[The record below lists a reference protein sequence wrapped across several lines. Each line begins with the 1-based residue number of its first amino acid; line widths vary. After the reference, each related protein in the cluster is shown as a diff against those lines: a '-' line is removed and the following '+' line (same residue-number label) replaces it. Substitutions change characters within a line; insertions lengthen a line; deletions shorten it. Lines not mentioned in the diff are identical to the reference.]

1 MKLEVLSKIEYFNES
16 GIIIRSIIIDKFSML
31 VVQEKFIQGFKK
43 LLKRIDNLTIL
54 INDDY
59 YIYNIIELDS
69 LLDEDMSEYVKIQ
82 IDTSDLIS
90 YINMY
95 KVRLQYF
102 NASVSMYLK
111 SFGSNYNYNYVGSI
125 VGKEKSKINWLDNI
139 IKQLENYEN
148 LGDFT

>member
-16 GIIIRSIIIDKFSML
+16 GIIMRSIIIDRFSML
-31 VVQEKFIQGFKK
+31 VIQEKFIQGFKK

-59 YIYNIIELDS
+59 YIYKIIENP
-69 LLDEDMSEYVKIQ
+69 LLDEDISGYVKIQ

-90 YINMY
+90 YINDY
-95 KVRLQYF
+95 KVKLRYF

-111 SFGSNYNYNYVGSI
+111 SFGSNYNYVGDSVEDQNI
-125 VGKEKSKINWLDNI
+125 KINWLDNI